1 MTAPSACVMPIADIC
16 QAWFCAPMERFEKLE
31 SNGTLLGL
39 FQQWDCSLG
48 ECTLFAGDLLA
59 LYTDGI
65 TEACNDA
72 GEEFGEQSLVERL
85 HQHRDLPCHTALTT
99 IADEVRRFNSR
110 EQHDDITL
118 ILAKC
123 KARVTA

>member
-1 MTAPSACVMPIADIC
+1 MLRADNTC
-16 QAWFCAPMERFEKLE
+16 QRL
-31 SNGTLLGL
+31 SSTTTLLGL
-39 FQQWDCSLG
+39 FSDWDCSIE
-48 ECTLFAGDLLA
+48 ECSLFPGDLLA

-72 GEEFGEQSLVERL
+72 GEEFGEQALLDRL
-85 HQHRDLPCHTALTT
+85 RQHRDLPCQTSLSA
-99 IADEVRRFNSR
+99 IADEVRRFNTG

-123 KARVTA
+123 KPT